1 MHELIRSASL
11 VGEVLLDESTWL
23 AGPSTVLYAG

>member
-1 MHELIRSASL
+1 MHELIPSASL
-11 VGEVLLDESTWL
+11 VAEVLLDESIGL